1 MALKQKFSDIFH
13 PMSKDGGLLFVFL
26 ATLLVTI
33 STYSTF
39 VFRFDLWPLHKAL
52 LMAIPYAFAW
62 VVIAWVITDKSIL
75 RSPYPYIGVFVA
87 LFFEKIYWPLFYHF
101 YPPNYTNILSNDW
114 MQTYDNAMNLFIVIE
129 FIVAIVLFI
138 IIWYLA
144 RPRDFMKSRSKF
156 NFVTTKRFVLLM
168 ISGIFMTV
176 PLWILRSIEY
186 IGGPEAISTL
196 FSYTDLID
204 WYNLLFSGIPIGIS
218 LVIFAY
224 IITNINCRSKIAL
237 YLIIFATTLI
247 PHVPMYSEI
256 LWKDTSSTL
265 NVFSYFLIFA
275 FLYFFLFLSLLLLSK
290 RKYIEQ

>member
-13 PMSKDGGLLFVFL
+13 QMYKDGGLLFVFL

-33 STYSTF
+33 SSYSTF
-39 VFRFDLWPLHKAL
+39 VFRFNLWPLHETL
-52 LMAIPYAFAW
+52 LLAVPYAFAW
-62 VVIAWVITDKSIL
+62 VVVAWVITDKSIL

-87 LFFEKIYWPLFYHF
+87 LFFEKIYWALFYHF
-101 YPPNYTNILSNDW
+101 YPISSGDW
-114 MQTYDNAMNLFIVIE
+114 LVVLENAQNLFIAIE
-129 FIVAIVLFI
+129 FTVAVVLFI

-176 PLWILRSIEY
+176 PLWIWRAIEY
-186 IGGPEAISTL
+186 IGGSEAIRTL
-196 FSYTDLID
+196 FSYTELVD
-204 WYNLLFSGIPIGIS
+204 WYNLLFLGIPVGIS

-224 IITNINCRSKIAL
+224 IITNITCRSKIAL

-247 PHVPMYSEI
+247 PHVPMYNEI
-256 LWKDTSSTL
+256 LWRDTSSTL

-275 FLYFFLFLSLLLLSK
+275 VLYFFLFLSLLLVSK